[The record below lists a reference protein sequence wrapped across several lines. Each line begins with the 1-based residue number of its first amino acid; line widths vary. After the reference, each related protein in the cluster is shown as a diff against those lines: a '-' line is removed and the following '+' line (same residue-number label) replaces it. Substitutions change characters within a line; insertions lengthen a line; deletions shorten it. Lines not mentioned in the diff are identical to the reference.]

1 MATRILIIEDNKEN
15 LNLMSYL
22 LQMYGYQVLEAVDGE
37 IGLSFCKNEQ
47 IDLIL
52 CDIQLPKIDGYEII
66 RICKAKNSTIRDIPL
81 IAITAYAM
89 VGDRDRILQAG
100 CNGYVSKPIV
110 PESFVSLIESYL
122 PPHKQIPRLEVA
134 HIEDLI
140 QMKQPSP
147 GTIRGNVLI
156 VDDNPAD
163 QYLSEM
169 LINSIG
175 FDVMLASSVNQALE
189 LIANKKP
196 DLILSDFHLPDKN
209 GLEFFN
215 SIKLN
220 EDLNKIPFI
229 MISSS
234 ILHEQRTSLIE
245 KKDNIA
251 AFIIRPVEP
260 QVFIDIVEAVWKNPN
275 GTHPPLPGEQS
286 YD

>member
-22 LQMYGYQVLEAVDGE
+22 LQMSGYQVLEAMDGE
-37 IGLSFCKNEQ
+37 VGLSFCKNEQ
-47 IDLIL
+47 IDLII

-66 RICKAKNSTIRDIPL
+66 HTCKAKNSAIRDIPL

-122 PPHKQIPRLEVA
+122 PYEKRIPHLEVT
-134 HIEDLI
+134 HLDNPQ
-140 QMKQPSP
+140 QMNQPP
-147 GTIRGNVLI
+147 AGDFRGSVLI

-175 FDVMLASSVNQALE
+175 FEVMLAGNVEQALE
-189 LIANKKP
+189 LITNNKP
-196 DLILSDFHLPDKN
+196 DLILSDFHLPGKN

-215 SIKLN
+215 IIKRN
-220 EDLNKIPFI
+220 DDLNKIPFI

-234 ILHEQRTSLIE
+234 ILQEQRTNLFH

-260 QVFIDIVEAVWKNPN
+260 QVFIDIVEAVWKNPY
-275 GTHPPLPGEQS
+275 GTRPTLPGEQS